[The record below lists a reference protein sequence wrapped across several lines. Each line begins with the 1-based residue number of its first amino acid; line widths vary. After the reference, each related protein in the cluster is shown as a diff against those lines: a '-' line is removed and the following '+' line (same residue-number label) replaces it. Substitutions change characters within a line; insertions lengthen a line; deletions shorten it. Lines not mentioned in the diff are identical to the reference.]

1 MKPMSA
7 FRRQLENMNSFDL
20 RRGFLFLNRTE
31 VENGKKEERMKKE
44 SDIELYGSVYA
55 QSGEIIRSGS
65 IRALTRAQ
73 TQQNARA
80 KCNFLAE

>member
-20 RRGFLFLNRTE
+20 RRGIFLNRTE

-73 TQQNARA
+73 TQQNTRA

>member
-1 MKPMSA
+1 
-7 FRRQLENMNSFDL
+7 
-20 RRGFLFLNRTE
+20 
-31 VENGKKEERMKKE
+31 MKKE